1 MGAAAGI
8 AAAPSISQTSPER
21 GAYSAPE
28 SSTNGELEAAHYVSA
43 DVSEN
48 GDTTTPTAP
57 EESEIDRIKNALQA
71 RRKSLLITAIDAARV
86 GRIEDAELY
95 LEFTPETKH
104 ARDTLARPDH
114 IKIIREACQEVCGRE
129 MGVRLLMK
137 DPAQDE
143 APMSREETE
152 RREKKQL
159 REEAE
164 QDPFVQQMLRTFR
177 GEILDVQRLSDS

>member
-8 AAAPSISQTSPER
+8 AAAPAISQTPQ
-21 GAYSAPE
+21 GASYSAPE
-28 SSTNGELEAAHYVSA
+28 SRADSELEVADYVRAH
-43 DVSEN
+43 VSEN
-48 GDTTTPTAP
+48 GDRTTPLS
-57 EESEIDRIKNALQA
+57 ESDIDRIKNALQA

-86 GRIEDAELY
+86 ARIEDAELY
-95 LEFTPETKH
+95 LEFTSESRH

-114 IKIIREACQEVCGRE
+114 IKIIRDACQEICERE
-129 MGVRLLMK
+129 MGLRLVLK
-137 DPAQDE
+137 DPEQDE
-143 APMSREETE
+143 SAPMSREETE

-177 GEILDVQRLSDS
+177 GEILDVQHLSDS